1 MCVPHSPI
9 CAVARRTGMYS
20 QECTLVFVFFMCIS
34 LSALVYVFSVSSGI
48 QNITELSDWRKEYT
62 TVVKW
67 IDMNEKKLAAQGEP
81 GGQHKD
87 LSNKCTTLDV
97 SIYL

>member
-1 MCVPHSPI
+1 M
-9 CAVARRTGMYS
+9 AVKISTTTQFLHNY
-20 QECTLVFVFFMCIS
+20 VFF
-34 LSALVYVFSVSSGI
+34 FSVNSGI

-67 IDMNEKKLAAQGEP
+67 IEMNEKKLAAQGEP
-81 GGQHKD
+81 GDQYKD

-97 SIYL
+97 SGYL

>member
-1 MCVPHSPI
+1 
-9 CAVARRTGMYS
+9 MYFS
-20 QECTLVFVFFMCIS
+20 FRVFICIS

-81 GGQHKD
+81 GDQHKD